1 MSVSQVFLGEMPQD
15 ERSPIKGEA
24 VEGSRDDSR
33 EAALQ
38 ALVDVTKRRL
48 ATMEKRN
55 APSAVDRFGQFL
67 IEGVYA
73 AILVVTVGAWA
84 VLGFVVWVPLLVRTT
99 LFLAGTV
106 LYVSLFRD
114 LAQLARAQSSVHFA
128 VRLYSRGFE
137 HFRAFYRQRGQ
148 PEQPV
153 GLFEPLTA
161 MTRDDLLVEGVWVGT
176 VWVGAVFAMNAAVS
190 ALFWLNRTL
199 PN

>member
-1 MSVSQVFLGEMPQD
+1 MNVSHVVLD
-15 ERSPIKGEA
+15 EKPHD
-24 VEGSRDDSR
+24 GSQ
-33 EAALQ
+33 EVALQ
-38 ALVDVTKRRL
+38 ALVDATKRRL
-48 ATMEKRN
+48 AVIETQR
-55 APSAVDRFGQFL
+55 APSALDRFGQFL

-99 LFLAGTV
+99 MFLAGTV
-106 LYVSLFRD
+106 FYVSLFRD

-153 GLFEPLTA
+153 GLFEPLTS

-176 VWVGAVFAMNAAVS
+176 VWVGAVFAVNAAAS
-190 ALFWLNRTL
+190 AVFWLNRTL
-199 PN
+199 PY